1 MVKYL
6 LFDLDRTLWDFD
18 GNAAVTFRL
27 MYDAF
32 RLEEVCRVSYEEFHR
47 FYFEVNATLWE
58 GYRNGTVTKEQL
70 NIERFRIPLQHYGVQ
85 NCTRLSVELGDFFVH
100 MGPKQT
106 GLMPGARE
114 LLECLKTMPFTLCVI
129 TNGFSEVQWPKM
141 KSSDIYKYFS
151 HFFLSEEVGYM
162 KPDVRFFAH
171 VQQQLGAK
179 PQEMVVIGDD
189 FAVDIVGAQR
199 AGMPQIYYN
208 YNALPLPKDAVPPT
222 YEVHRLMEIKE
233 IIPLL

>member
-32 RLEEVCRVSYEEFHR
+32 RLEEVCKVSFEEFHR

-58 GYRNGTVTKEQL
+58 AYRNGTVTKEQL
-70 NIERFRIPLQHYGVQ
+70 NVDRFRIPLQHYGMQ
-85 NCTRLSVELGDFFVH
+85 HSTRLALQLGDFFVH
-100 MGPKQT
+100 TGPRQT

-114 LLECLKTMPFTLCVI
+114 LLEYLSDTPFSLGIV
-129 TNGFSEVQWPKM
+129 TNGFSEAQWPKM

-162 KPDVRFFAH
+162 KPDVRFFAA
-171 VQQQLGAK
+171 VQQQLGAA
-179 PQEMVVIGDD
+179 PSEIMVIGDD
-189 FAVDIVGAQR
+189 FAVDMVGAQR
-199 AGMPQIYYN
+199 AKMPHIYYN
-208 YNALPLPKDAVPPT
+208 YNALPLPKDAVAPT
-222 YEVHRLMEIKE
+222 YEIHHLMEIKE
-233 IIPLL
+233 ILPLL